1 MAVSRAVKQERLSE
15 LTDALASADHV
26 IVVDYKGLDVPQ
38 ATQLRRQIREASG
51 HYRVIK
57 NRLATR
63 AVKGTSFES
72 LAPCFSGTTAIAYS
86 SDDPVALAKT
96 LVNFAKQLES
106 SALTVKGACV
116 QRQEIQAEQVA
127 DLATLPSKED
137 LYAKFLMLLQAPA
150 TQFVQVLNAVPRD
163 LMSVLSQVENK
174 KSEA

>member
-1 MAVSRAVKQERLSE
+1 MAVSRALKQERLSQ
-15 LTDALASADHV
+15 LTDDLAGADHV
-26 IVVDYKGLDVPQ
+26 IVVDYKGLDVAQ
-38 ATQLRRQIREASG
+38 ATQLRRQVREASG

-63 AVKGTSFES
+63 AVKGTAFEPLTS
-72 LAPCFSGTTAIAYS
+72 HFSGPSAIAYS
-86 SDDPVALAKT
+86 SEDPVALAKT
-96 LVNFAKQLES
+96 LVSFAKI
-106 SALTVKGACV
+106 APVLTVKGAFV

-127 DLATLPSKED
+127 DLATLPSKEQ

-163 LMSVLSQVENK
+163 LMNVLSQVEKK